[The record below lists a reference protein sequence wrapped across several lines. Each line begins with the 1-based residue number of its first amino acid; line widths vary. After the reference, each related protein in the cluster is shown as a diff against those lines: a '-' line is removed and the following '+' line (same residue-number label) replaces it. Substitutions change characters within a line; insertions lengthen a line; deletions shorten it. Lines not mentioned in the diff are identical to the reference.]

1 MPQSSDRKP
10 SLTSRVV
17 RRVILWLYRW
27 KGWTIDGRM
36 PDLDKFIIAG
46 APHASNWDFVFFV
59 GATAKEGRTASFMGK
74 HTLFRGFMRNFMLDM
89 GGIPV
94 DRSRKAKFVE
104 QVAAEFRMRERL
116 VLVIAAEG
124 SRTSDGTWKSGFYHI
139 ARAANVPIVPAYV
152 DNETNTL
159 GFGPPIVATQSYGET
174 LAEIARYLRGKL
186 PDFERYKTV
195 EAQATALIAEERRT
209 GERANDNRI
218 SSREDYGTSRPIG

>member
-1 MPQSSDRKP
+1 MPQPDDRKP
-10 SLTSRVV
+10 SLPSRIV

-36 PDLDKFIIAG
+36 PDLDKFVIAG

-59 GATAKEGRTASFMGK
+59 GATAEEGVTASFMGK

-94 DRSRKAKFVE
+94 DRSRKANFVE
-104 QVAAEFRMRERL
+104 QVAEAFGKRKRL

-124 SRTSDGTWKSGFYHI
+124 SRSSDGTWKSGFYHI

-152 DNETNTL
+152 DNQTNTL
-159 GFGPPIVATQSYGET
+159 GFGPPIVATASYGET
-174 LAEIARYLRGKL
+174 LAEIARYLRAKL
-186 PDFERYKTV
+186 PEYDRYKTV
-195 EAQATALIAEERRT
+195 EAQAAAIIAEEGRSHDLKDEN
-209 GERANDNRI
+209 GE
-218 SSREDYGTSRPIG
+218 SSR